1 MSDNAFQDFRLF
13 PAISE
18 AWELTRS
25 GLVIIREELYKLE
38 LWHSY
43 SNPDIPYYVSI
54 SVQKNGTWTRM
65 PDPPFATGRDGDRGA
80 ARRHGIFDGAAG
92 RVIAKLSN
100 DYFEEP
106 CCRLARR
113 SRHGDGDYNFG
124 DCGIIGA
131 VRQKPVG

>member
-1 MSDNAFQDFRLF
+1 MYLPVHFENKGRVCLTTPSRISDSF

-65 PDPPFATGRDGDRGA
+65 PDPPFATGRDGDEALRDA
-80 ARRHGIFDGAAG
+80 MAF
-92 RVIAKLSN
+92 LT
-100 DYFEEP
+100 E
-106 CCRLARR
+106 RLA
-113 SRHGDGDYNFG
+113 
-124 DCGIIGA
+124 A
-131 VRQKPVG
+131 